1 MTDTKAAP
9 APALTRAE
17 AVERVREIVP
27 FVRECAGEIES
38 GRRQPQALV
47 DRFVEAG
54 LAKLLVPKRFG
65 GDELPLDV
73 LLDTVIEVGK
83 ADASAGWCFSFLVIH
98 GWLTAL
104 FPEQVQAE
112 VWRDGPDTCI
122 ATSAVPAARLAPADG
137 GFMVSGNSPW
147 VSGVDYA
154 EWVVL
159 AGMTVPAEGTRP
171 RAMWFFVPKSD
182 YRIVDTW
189 FAAGQRGSG
198 SKNVVIE
205 NVFVPAYR
213 TVAVDMLREG
223 KGPGT
228 AINTAPMYALPLV
241 TAYPFGMI
249 SPIIG
254 ATIGAYETWIAQSQ
268 KSTTA
273 LSRESVASLSHRQIR
288 VAEIQAQIDC
298 AEMLVRRALDMV
310 RDGGEITL
318 DQRVHRR
325 RDFAYA
331 ARLCQTAMEQIYTNS
346 GAGAQYDSNPI
357 QRYWRD
363 IHAMTVHAG
372 LNFDSA
378 GENFGRHALG
388 LPLAE
393 NQPLY

>member
-1 MTDTKAAP
+1 MTDVKP
-9 APALTRAE
+9 APPPALSRGE
-17 AVERVREIVP
+17 ALRRVRDIVP
-27 FVRECAGEIES
+27 FVSECAGDIERD
-38 GRRQPQALV
+38 RRQPQALME
-47 DRFVEAG
+47 RFAEAG
-54 LAKLLVPKRFG
+54 LAKLLVPRRFG

-73 LLDTVIEVGK
+73 LLDTVIEVGR
-83 ADASAGWCFSFLVIH
+83 ADASAGWCYSFLVIH

-112 VWRDGPDTCI
+112 VWRDGPSTFI
-122 ATSAVPAARLAPADG
+122 ATSAVPAARLAPVDG

-154 EWVVL
+154 DWVVL
-159 AGMTVPAEGTRP
+159 AGLTVPAEGARP
-171 RAMWFFVPKSD
+171 RAMWFFVPKTD
-182 YRIVDTW
+182 YRIIDTW

-198 SKNVVIE
+198 SKNVVVE
-205 NVFVPAYR
+205 NIFVPAYR
-213 TVAVDMLREG
+213 TVGVDQLREG

-228 AINTAPMYALPLV
+228 AINTAPMYSLPLV

-254 ATIGAYETWIAQSQ
+254 ATIGMYETWIEQSK

-273 LSRESVASLSHRQIR
+273 LSRESVAGLSHRQIR

-298 AEMLVRRALDMV
+298 AEMLVRRALDTV
-310 RDGGEITL
+310 RDPAEMTL

-331 ARLCQTAMEQIYTNS
+331 ARLCQTAVEQIYTNS

-388 LPLAE
+388 LPLSE
-393 NQPLY
+393 NQPLF

>member
-1 MTDTKAAP
+1 
-9 APALTRAE
+9 
-17 AVERVREIVP
+17 
-27 FVRECAGEIES
+27 
-38 GRRQPQALV
+38 
-47 DRFVEAG
+47 
-54 LAKLLVPKRFG
+54 
-65 GDELPLDV
+65 
-73 LLDTVIEVGK
+73 
-83 ADASAGWCFSFLVIH
+83 
-98 GWLTAL
+98 
-104 FPEQVQAE
+104 
-112 VWRDGPDTCI
+112 
-122 ATSAVPAARLAPADG
+122 
-137 GFMVSGNSPW
+137 MVTGNSPW

-159 AGMTVPAEGTRP
+159 AGLTVPGESARP

-182 YRIVDTW
+182 FRVIDTW

-198 SKNVVIE
+198 SKNVAVD
-205 NVFVPAYR
+205 NVFVPEYR
-213 TVAVDMLREG
+213 TVAVDVLREG

-228 AINTAPMYALPLV
+228 ALNTASMYALPLV

-254 ATIGAYETWIAQSQ
+254 ATLGAYETWIEQSK

-310 RDGGEITL
+310 RDGDPFTL
-318 DQRVHRR
+318 EQRVHRR

-331 ARLCQTAMEQIYTNS
+331 ARLCQTAVEAIYTNS
-346 GAGAQYDSNPI
+346 GAGAQFDSNPL

-363 IHAMTVHAG
+363 VHAMTVHAG

-388 LPLAE
+388 LPLSE

>member
-1 MTDTKAAP
+1 MPDTKAA
-9 APALTRAE
+9 APALTPAE
-17 AVERVREIVP
+17 AVGQARAIASYVREV
-27 FVRECAGEIES
+27 AGDIES
-38 GRRQPQALV
+38 GRRQPQSLIDRYV
-47 DRFVEAG
+47 DAG
-54 LAKLLVPKRFG
+54 LGKLLVPKRFG

-73 LLDTVIEVGK
+73 LLDTTIEIGK

-104 FPEQVQAE
+104 FSERLQAE
-112 VWRDGPDTCI
+112 VWREGPGTTI
-122 ATSAVPAARLAPADG
+122 ATSAVPAGRLTPTDG
-137 GFMVSGNSPW
+137 GFMVTGNSPW

-159 AGMTVPAEGTRP
+159 AGLTVPSEGTRP
-171 RAMWFFVPKSD
+171 RAMWYFVPKSD
-182 YRIVDTW
+182 YRIIDTW

-198 SKNVVIE
+198 SKNVAVD
-205 NVFVPAYR
+205 NVFVPDYR
-213 TVAVDMLREG
+213 IVAVDVLREG

-228 AINTAPMYALPLV
+228 AINTNPMYALPLV

-254 ATIGAYETWIAQSQ
+254 ATIGAYDTWIAQSQ

-273 LSRESVASLSHRQIR
+273 LSREAVASLSHRQIR

-298 AEMLVRRALDMV
+298 AEMLVRRALDTV
-310 RDGGEITL
+310 RGTSDLTL

-331 ARLCQTAMEQIYTNS
+331 ARLCQTAVEQIYTNA
-346 GAGAQYDSNPI
+346 GAGAQYDSNPL

-388 LPLAE
+388 LPLSE
-393 NQPLY
+393 HQPLY

>member
-1 MTDTKAAP
+1 MTGTKAA
-9 APALTRAE
+9 APGTLTRAE
-17 AVERVREIVP
+17 AVERARAIVP
-27 FVRECAGEIES
+27 FVRECAAEIES
-38 GRRQPQALV
+38 TRRQPQALV
-47 DRFVEAG
+47 DRFVAAG
-54 LAKLLVPKRFG
+54 LVKLLVPKRFG

-73 LLDTVIEVGK
+73 LLDTVIEIGK
-83 ADASAGWCFSFLVIH
+83 ADAAAGWCYSFLVIH

-104 FPEQVQAE
+104 FPERVQAE
-112 VWRDGPDTCI
+112 VWRDGPSTCI
-122 ATSAVPAARLAPADG
+122 ATSAVPAAKLVPVEG
-137 GFMVSGNSPW
+137 GFTVSGNSPW
-147 VSGVDYA
+147 VSGVDSA

-159 AGMTVPAEGTRP
+159 AGMAMPVDGGRP
-171 RAMWFFVPKSD
+171 RATWFFVPKSD
-182 YRIVDTW
+182 YRVVDTW

-198 SKNVVIE
+198 SKNVVVE
-205 NVFVPAYR
+205 NIFVPKYR
-213 TVAVDMLREG
+213 TVAVEDLRDG
-223 KGPGT
+223 NGPGN
-228 AINTAPMYALPLV
+228 AVNAAPMYALPLV

-254 ATIGAYETWIAQSQ
+254 ATLGAYETWIEQSK

-273 LSRESVASLSHRQIR
+273 LSRESVAALSHRQIR

-298 AEMLVRRALDMV
+298 AEMLVRRALDTV
-310 RDGGEITL
+310 RAGAAITL
-318 DQRVHRR
+318 DVRVHRR

-331 ARLCQTAMEQIYTNS
+331 ARLCQTAVEQIYTNA
-346 GAGAQYDSNPI
+346 GAGAQYDSNPL

-388 LPLAE
+388 LPLSE